1 MFFKLLNF
9 VACFFFLSFFF
20 IKKKKTKKKS
30 IFRSSEHIWK
40 NYKEKLIE
48 CKFNRLIKRNQKSFL
63 NTTVAKPS
71 HQVPTCTNTATKMLP
86 RTPRKT
92 IFGDPHA
99 MKCDR
104 AHKPVFFFFFP
115 LRWFWSL
122 IVSWVL
128 NFIPPGSKPFSFY

>member
-1 MFFKLLNF
+1 LWLVFS
-9 VACFFFLSFFF
+9 FFLFFF

-86 RTPRKT
+86 RTPRKNHFWRPT
-92 IFGDPHA
+92 RYEMRQGSQASF
-99 MKCDR
+99 
-104 AHKPVFFFFFP
+104 FFFFFP

-128 NFIPPGSKPFSFY
+128 NFIPLGSKPFSFY